1 MRIKMKHFLPV
12 TFLTIL
18 AASPAAFAQKW
29 EVGVAGGG
37 SFYTSQTIS
46 NPAGNGDAKLD
57 NGFILSAW
65 LGNNSSGP
73 IGGELRY
80 DYEQSNL
87 KLSSGGGDASFGAR
101 TNALHYDMVL
111 RFASREARVSPFIVA
126 GGGFKEYTG
135 TGKEQVFQPL
145 SDIAL
150 LTQTS
155 QLKPLVSVGGGIK
168 FQVASNVL
176 FRVEVHDFL
185 TPFPEKVIA
194 PALGSKVGGWLSDFA
209 ATAGI
214 SFTF

>member
-1 MRIKMKHFLPV
+1 MRTNMKHFLPV
-12 TFLTIL
+12 TFLTVL
-18 AASPAAFAQKW
+18 AFVPAAFAQKW

-37 SFYTSQTIS
+37 SFYTSETIT
-46 NPAGNGDAKLD
+46 NPAGNGEAKLS
-57 NGFILSAW
+57 NGFIVSAW
-65 LGNNSSGP
+65 LDNNSSGP
-73 IGGELRY
+73 LGGEFRY

-87 KLSSGGGDASFGAR
+87 HLSSNGTNASFGAR
-101 TNALHYDMVL
+101 TNAVHYDVAL
-111 RFASREARVSPFIVA
+111 RFGSRESRVLPFIVA
-126 GGGFKEYTG
+126 GAGFKDYTG

-145 SDIAL
+145 SNVAL

-155 QLKPLVSVGGGIK
+155 QLRPLVSVGGGVK

-185 TPFPEKVIA
+185 TPFPDKVIA